1 MSSISNFNNNT
12 YLYNNNT
19 WRPKN
24 SYVADGQH
32 TLPMKYTREPY
43 FTKDDA
49 IKSIKVLE
57 DARNYEENQEKHI
70 DMVNVHGPQEAVLDA
85 IFALDGVEIPPQLIE
100 YFEELRNLH
109 DLGVWVDMMR
119 GAGGSIKK
127 HKKKKRRRPTKK
139 RPIKK
144 IRKKRTIK
152 RRR

>member
-85 IFALDGVEIPPQLIE
+85 IFALDRVEIPPQLVE

-127 HKKKKRRRPTKK
+127 HKKKKRIEQHEK
-139 RPIKK
+139 RK
-144 IRKKRTIK
+144 
-152 RRR
+152 